1 MERKMARTF
10 SGHPELKDGWEAL
23 HDRCSF
29 DGVDWVILYRFH
41 EKGFLNLKIAAD
53 GRAKNKANYWF
64 SFKLEDGSFFGRD
77 FSVMRANR
85 PDLCESI
92 EKKIP
97 EILELRH

>member
-1 MERKMARTF
+1 MKREMARTF
-10 SGHPELKDGWEAL
+10 SGHPEPKDGWAAL
-23 HDRCSF
+23 DGRCSF

-64 SFKLEDGSFFGRD
+64 SLKLEDGSFFGRD